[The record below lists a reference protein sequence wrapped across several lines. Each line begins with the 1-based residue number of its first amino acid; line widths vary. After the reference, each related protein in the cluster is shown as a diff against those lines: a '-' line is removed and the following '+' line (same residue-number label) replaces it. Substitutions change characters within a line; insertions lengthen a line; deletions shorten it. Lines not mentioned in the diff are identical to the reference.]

1 MEKRKEKEVVNKR
14 KIGIYII
21 ICGIAILVLAMAL
34 LILSNNSK
42 STNDKKEEESQH
54 QDEEKKEEIKEEV
67 SVSGIDIGKLKDIV
81 SFGVISIDEFTKG
94 MRAGEKISRIVA
106 YTSENKIINIYTLDE
121 EYFKNVVA
129 NKKLGYTPIINDI
142 DYDDGKLYILI
153 HDEVYY
159 IDLLSTNYKL
169 EKINYTLPSP
179 YYYIYVLDNIIYFND
194 ELTSEHLKYNIN
206 TKQVEKLSD
215 KMTEF
220 VIKKD
225 TKEIIYGV
233 GDITTPHGGHDVYI
247 APINDMENTSK
258 KIYSAPDY
266 FVGYFSYDSKYI
278 YFTEKEINNGG
289 QEINSI
295 TYNITLGTYE
305 KEEYTNEYEEDEK
318 IGNQTIIIDREMDTY
333 TVLDDNGN
341 ESNLILYEVD
351 GTKIE
356 IKLSNYSSYWYDLL
370 SIEKKVVLK

>member
-179 YYYIYVLDNIIYFND
+179 YYCIYVLDNIIYFND

-233 GDITTPHGGHDVYI
+233 GDITKPHGGQDVYI

-258 KIYSAPDY
+258 KIYSAPGY

-278 YFTEKEINNGG
+278 YFTEQEINNGG

-318 IGNQTIIIDREMDTY
+318 IGNQTIIIDMEMDTY